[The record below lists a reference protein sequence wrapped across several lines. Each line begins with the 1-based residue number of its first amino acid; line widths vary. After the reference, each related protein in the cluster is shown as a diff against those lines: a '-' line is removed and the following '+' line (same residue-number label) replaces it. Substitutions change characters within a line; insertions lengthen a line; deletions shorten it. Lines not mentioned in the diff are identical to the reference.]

1 LKPGAVTPTPVT
13 SADAKRIIVV
23 HVKGTIMEKALFGAG
38 CFWGV
43 EDFFRQVP
51 GVSAAVSGYAGGSI
65 QNPTYKQ
72 VCGGDTNHAEVVE
85 VTFDPAKAS
94 YASLVDLFFKMHN
107 PTQRN
112 RQGPDF
118 GTQYRSVIFTHGPE
132 QARVAKE
139 RLEAAAASG
148 RYKQPIVTQIE
159 PAPAFWP
166 AEDYHQ
172 RYFQKHGGS
181 CHVSYAEVANS

>member
-1 LKPGAVTPTPVT
+1 MMEARRT
-13 SADAKRIIVV
+13 D
-23 HVKGTIMEKALFGAG
+23 MEKALFGAG

-51 GVSAAVSGYAGGSI
+51 GVSSAVSGYAGGKS

-85 VTFDPAKAS
+85 VTFDPAKIS

-107 PTQRN
+107 PTQLN

-118 GTQYRSVIFTHGPE
+118 GSQYRSVIFTQDEE
-132 QARVAKE
+132 QAHMARE
-139 RLEAAAASG
+139 RLGAAAGSG
-148 RYKQPIVTQIE
+148 RYKQPIVTVIE
-159 PAPAFWP
+159 TAPAFWP

-172 RYFQKHGGS
+172 RYFQKHGGH
-181 CHVSYAEVANS
+181 CHVSFAELQNS